1 MLEDVCTA
9 MIIAL
14 LIVLAATIVA
24 HFCTARPLKPIRTA
38 GAQLVSDIRAMVDA
52 CDALGRVNSEAATS
66 CGVLSRGLAAASAN
80 AIPSVEESRRLYLGL
95 ASTTS
100 ISLAASAYTQAA
112 DSETDS
118 AMALLLQ
125 NCSGRLRQ
133 IVKSIHR
140 LGAALE
146 LE

>member
-1 MLEDVCTA
+1 MLVEVCTA

-14 LIVLAATIVA
+14 LIVLAATIVV
-24 HFCTARPLKPIRTA
+24 HFCTARPLKPIRAA
-38 GAQLVSDIRAMVDA
+38 GARLVSDIKAMVEA
-52 CDALGRVNSEAATS
+52 CDALGKVNLEAATS
-66 CGVLSRGLAAASAN
+66 CGILSRGLATATTTAT
-80 AIPSVEESRRLYLGL
+80 PSVEESRRLYLGL

-100 ISLAASAYTQAA
+100 ISSAASAYALAASA
-112 DSETDS
+112 ETDN
-118 AMALLLQ
+118 ATALLLQ

-133 IVKSIHR
+133 VVKSIHK

>member
-1 MLEDVCTA
+1 

-24 HFCTARPLKPIRTA
+24 HFCTARPLKPIRAA
-38 GAQLVSDIRAMVDA
+38 GARLVSDIKAMVEA
-52 CDALGRVNSEAATS
+52 CDALGKVNSEAATS
-66 CGVLSRGLAAASAN
+66 CGALSRGLAAATTN
-80 AIPSVEESRRLYLGL
+80 AAPSVEESRRLYLGL

-100 ISLAASAYTQAA
+100 ISSAASAYALAA
-112 DSETDS
+112 GSETNS
-118 AMALLLQ
+118 VTAPLLQ